1 MDEIV
6 FGGAIKD
13 GGRAMKNWKVRSNG
27 KMYYVVEPQSL
38 AILYAQAIRRKLISD
53 TLYDLHSM
61 QFAMI
66 EDSLEKSD
74 MAESK
79 TVLAHIMSK

>member
-1 MDEIV
+1 VDEV
-6 FGGAIKD
+6 FFGGAIKD
-13 GGRAMKNWKVRSNG
+13 GGRAMKNWKMRNG
-27 KMYYVVEPQSL
+27 QLYYVVEPQSL
-38 AILYAQAIRRKLISD
+38 AIVYAQAIRRKLISD

-66 EDSLEKSD
+66 EESLEKSD

>member
-1 MDEIV
+1 
-6 FGGAIKD
+6 
-13 GGRAMKNWKVRSNG
+13 MKNWKARSNG

-38 AILYAQAIRRKLISD
+38 AIVYAQAIRRKLISD

-61 QFAMI
+61 QFVMI
-66 EDSLEKSD
+66 EESLEKSD